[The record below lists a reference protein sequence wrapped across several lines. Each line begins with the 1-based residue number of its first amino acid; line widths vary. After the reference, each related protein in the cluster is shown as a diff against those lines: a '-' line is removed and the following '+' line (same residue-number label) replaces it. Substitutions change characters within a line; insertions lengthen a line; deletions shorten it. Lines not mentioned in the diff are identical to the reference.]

1 MPTVLLTGAL
11 TLLSESKISIRGGS
25 FAPHFLYAGNMIQAQ
40 QLTKRYGNKTVVDHA
55 SFTVQ
60 PGAVTG
66 FLGPNGAGKST
77 TMRMI
82 VGLAAPTSG
91 QVLVN
96 NRDFKKS
103 QHPLTEVGTLLEAKS
118 VHKSLTPL
126 AHLRSMAATAGLP
139 NSRVQEVL
147 ELTGL
152 SGVQRKKVGGFSLGM
167 GQRLGIASALLGD
180 PQVLILDEPVNGLDP
195 EGVAWVRNLARA
207 QAAEGKTVFI
217 SSHLMS
223 EMAQTADHLIVI
235 GRGRIMAD
243 APISEFI
250 DNGLAQTIVRATD
263 IDVLMNALSAQ
274 GVQLRRIDAQTLEVT
289 GPESEIIGRRALET
303 GVALSELRP
312 IQRTLEDAYMG
323 LTRDAVEYN
332 SNIVAKHSDGK

>member
-1 MPTVLLTGAL
+1 
-11 TLLSESKISIRGGS
+11 
-25 FAPHFLYAGNMIQAQ
+25 MIQAQ
-40 QLTKRYGNKTVVDHA
+40 QLTKKYGGKTVVDNA

-60 PGAVTG
+60 EGMVTG

-82 VGLAAPTSG
+82 VGLAKPTSG
-91 QVLVN
+91 EVLVN
-96 NRDFKKS
+96 GSDFRKAR
-103 QHPLTEVGTLLEAKS
+103 HPLTQVGTLLEAKS

-126 AHLRSMAATAGLP
+126 AHLRAMAATAGLP
-139 NSRVQEVL
+139 AARVDEVL

-152 SGVQRKKVGGFSLGM
+152 SSVRRKKVGGFSLGM
-167 GQRLGIASALLGD
+167 GQRLGIATALLGD

-195 EGVAWVRNLARA
+195 EGVAWVRHLARQ
-207 QAAEGKTVFI
+207 QAAAGKTVFI

-235 GRGRIMAD
+235 GRGRILAD

-250 DNGLAQTIVRATD
+250 DNGLAQTIVRAAD
-263 IDVLMNALSAQ
+263 IEVLMNVLSAD
-274 GVQLRRIDAQTLEVT
+274 GVQLRRIDEQALEVT
-289 GPESEIIGRRALET
+289 GPDSAAIGRRALEH

-312 IQRTLEDAYMG
+312 LQRTLEDAYME
-323 LTRDAVEYN
+323 LTRDAVEYH
-332 SNIVAKHSDGK
+332 STIVAEPSGGK

>member
-1 MPTVLLTGAL
+1 
-11 TLLSESKISIRGGS
+11 
-25 FAPHFLYAGNMIQAQ
+25 MIQAQ
-40 QLTKRYGNKTVVDHA
+40 QLTKRYGNKTVVDQV

-103 QHPLTEVGTLLEAKS
+103 AHPLTEVGTLLEAKS

-126 AHLRSMAATAGLP
+126 AHLRAMAATAGLP
-139 NSRVQEVL
+139 SARVHEAL

-167 GQRLGIASALLGD
+167 GQRLGIATALLGD

-195 EGVAWVRNLARA
+195 EGVAWVRNLARQ
-207 QAAEGKTVFI
+207 QAAAGKTVFI

-243 APISEFI
+243 APIKEFI

-263 IDVLMNALSAQ
+263 IDVLMNALSAE
-274 GVQLRRIDAQTLEVT
+274 GVQLRRIDGQTLEVT
-289 GPESEIIGRRALET
+289 GPESQIIGRRALET
-303 GVALSELRP
+303 GVVLSELRP
-312 IQRTLEDAYMG
+312 LQRTLEDAYME

-332 SNIVAKHSDGK
+332 SNIVAEHSGGK

>member
-1 MPTVLLTGAL
+1 
-11 TLLSESKISIRGGS
+11 
-25 FAPHFLYAGNMIQAQ
+25 MIQAQ
-40 QLTKRYGNKTVVDHA
+40 QLTKKYGGKTVVDNA
-55 SFTVQ
+55 SFAVQ
-60 PGAVTG
+60 EGMVTG

-82 VGLAAPTSG
+82 VGLAKPTSG
-91 QVLVN
+91 EVLVN
-96 NRDFKKS
+96 GSDFRKS
-103 QHPLTEVGTLLEAKS
+103 RHPLTQVGTLLEAKS

-126 AHLRSMAATAGLP
+126 AHLRAMAATAGLP
-139 NSRVQEVL
+139 AARVDEVL

-152 SGVQRKKVGGFSLGM
+152 SSVRRKKVGGFSLGM
-167 GQRLGIASALLGD
+167 GQRLGIATALLGD

-195 EGVAWVRNLARA
+195 EGVAWVRHLARQ
-207 QAAEGKTVFI
+207 QAAAGKTVLI

-250 DNGLAQTIVRATD
+250 DNGLDQTIVRAAD
-263 IDVLMNALSAQ
+263 IDVLMNVLSAD
-274 GVQLRRIDAQTLEVT
+274 GVQLRRIDEHALEVT
-289 GPESEIIGRRALET
+289 GPDSAAIGRRALEH

-312 IQRTLEDAYMG
+312 LQRTLEDAYME
-323 LTRDAVEYN
+323 LTRDAVEYH
-332 SNIVAKHSDGK
+332 STIVAEPSGGK

>member
-1 MPTVLLTGAL
+1 
-11 TLLSESKISIRGGS
+11 
-25 FAPHFLYAGNMIQAQ
+25 MIQAQ
-40 QLTKRYGNKTVVDHA
+40 QLTKRYGNKTVVDQV

-96 NRDFKKS
+96 NRDFKTSK
-103 QHPLTEVGTLLEAKS
+103 HPLTEVGTLLEAKS

-126 AHLRSMAATAGLP
+126 AHLRAMAATAGLP
-139 NSRVQEVL
+139 VSRVHEVL

-167 GQRLGIASALLGD
+167 GQRLGIATALLGD

-195 EGVAWVRNLARA
+195 EGVAWVRNLARQ
-207 QAAEGKTVFI
+207 QAAAGKTVLI

-243 APISEFI
+243 APINEFI
-250 DNGLAQTIVRATD
+250 HNGLSQTIVRATD
-263 IDVLMNALSAQ
+263 IEVLMNALSAE
-274 GVQLRRIDAQTLEVT
+274 GVQLRRLDGQSLEVT
-289 GPESEIIGRRALET
+289 GPDSEAIGRRALEA
-303 GVALSELRP
+303 GVVLSELRP
-312 IQRTLEDAYMG
+312 LQRTLEDAYME

-332 SNIVAKHSDGK
+332 SNIVAGHSGGK

>member
-1 MPTVLLTGAL
+1 
-11 TLLSESKISIRGGS
+11 
-25 FAPHFLYAGNMIQAQ
+25 MIQAQ
-40 QLTKRYGNKTVVDHA
+40 QLTKRYGNKTVVDQV

-82 VGLAAPTSG
+82 VGLADPTSG

-96 NRDFKKS
+96 NRDFKTSK
-103 QHPLTEVGTLLEAKS
+103 HPLTEVGTLLEAKS

-139 NSRVQEVL
+139 VSRVHEVL

-167 GQRLGIASALLGD
+167 GQRLGIATALLGD

-195 EGVAWVRNLARA
+195 EGVAWVRNLARQ
-207 QAAEGKTVFI
+207 QAAAGKTVFI

-235 GRGRIMAD
+235 GRGRIMAE

-250 DNGLAQTIVRATD
+250 DNGLSQTIVRATD
-263 IDVLMNALSAQ
+263 IEVLMNALSAE
-274 GVQLRRIDAQTLEVT
+274 GVQLRRLDGQSLEVT
-289 GPESEIIGRRALET
+289 GPDSEIIGRRALEA
-303 GVALSELRP
+303 GVVLSELRP
-312 IQRTLEDAYMG
+312 LQRTLEDAYME
-323 LTRDAVEYN
+323 LTREAVEYN
-332 SNIVAKHSDGK
+332 SNIVAEHSGGK

>member
-1 MPTVLLTGAL
+1 
-11 TLLSESKISIRGGS
+11 
-25 FAPHFLYAGNMIQAQ
+25 MIQAQ
-40 QLTKRYGNKTVVDHA
+40 QLTKTYGSKTVVDQV

-60 PGAVTG
+60 PGQVTG

-82 VGLAAPTSG
+82 VGLAAPTQG

-103 QHPLTEVGTLLEAKS
+103 KHPITEVGTLLEAKS
-118 VHKSLTPL
+118 VHKSLTPSS
-126 AHLRSMAATAGLP
+126 HLRSIAATAGLP
-139 NSRVQEVL
+139 SSRVSEVL

-152 SGVQRKKVGGFSLGM
+152 TGVRRKKIGGFSLGM
-167 GQRLGIASALLGD
+167 GQRLGIATALLGD

-195 EGVAWVRNLARA
+195 EGVAWVRNLARQ
-207 QAAEGKTVFI
+207 QAAAGKTVFI

-250 DNGLAQTIVRATD
+250 DNGLAQTIVKSSD
-263 IDVLMNALSAQ
+263 IEVLMNALNSQ
-274 GVQLRRIDAQTLEVT
+274 GVQLRQIDAQTLEVT
-289 GPESEIIGRRALET
+289 GPDSEVIGRRALET
-303 GVALSELRP
+303 GVVLSELRP
-312 IQRTLEDAYMG
+312 LQRTLEDAYME
-323 LTRDAVEYN
+323 LTRDAVEYH
-332 SNIVAKHSDGK
+332 SNIVAENNGGK

>member
-1 MPTVLLTGAL
+1 
-11 TLLSESKISIRGGS
+11 
-25 FAPHFLYAGNMIQAQ
+25 MIQAQ
-40 QLTKRYGNKTVVDHA
+40 QLTKRYGNKTVVDQV

-96 NRDFKKS
+96 NRDFKTS
-103 QHPLTEVGTLLEAKS
+103 THPLTEVGTLLEAKS

-139 NSRVQEVL
+139 VSRVHEVL

-167 GQRLGIASALLGD
+167 GQRLGIATALLGD

-195 EGVAWVRNLARA
+195 EGVAWVRNLARQ
-207 QAAEGKTVFI
+207 QAAAGKTVFI

-235 GRGRIMAD
+235 GRGRIMAE

-250 DNGLAQTIVRATD
+250 DNGLSQTIVRATD
-263 IDVLMNALSAQ
+263 IEVLMNALSAE
-274 GVQLRRIDAQTLEVT
+274 GVQLRRLDGQSLEVT
-289 GPESEIIGRRALET
+289 GPDSEIIGRRALEA
-303 GVALSELRP
+303 GVVLSELRP
-312 IQRTLEDAYMG
+312 LQRTLEDAYME
-323 LTRDAVEYN
+323 LTREAVEYN
-332 SNIVAKHSDGK
+332 SNIVAEHSGGK

>member
-1 MPTVLLTGAL
+1 
-11 TLLSESKISIRGGS
+11 
-25 FAPHFLYAGNMIQAQ
+25 MIQAQ
-40 QLTKRYGNKTVVDHA
+40 QLTKRYGNKTVVDQV

-96 NRDFKKS
+96 NRDFKTSK
-103 QHPLTEVGTLLEAKS
+103 HPLTEVGTLLEAKS

-139 NSRVQEVL
+139 VSRVHEVL

-167 GQRLGIASALLGD
+167 GQRLGIATALLGD

-195 EGVAWVRNLARA
+195 EGVAWVRNLARQ
-207 QAAEGKTVFI
+207 QAAAGKTVFI

-235 GRGRIMAD
+235 GRGRIMAE

-250 DNGLAQTIVRATD
+250 DNGLSQTIVRATD
-263 IDVLMNALSAQ
+263 IEVLMNALSAE
-274 GVQLRRIDAQTLEVT
+274 GVQLRRLDGQSLEVT
-289 GPESEIIGRRALET
+289 GPDSEIISRRALEA
-303 GVALSELRP
+303 GVVLSELRP
-312 IQRTLEDAYMG
+312 LQRTLEDAYME
-323 LTRDAVEYN
+323 LTREAVEYN
-332 SNIVAKHSDGK
+332 SNIVAEHSGGK

>member
-1 MPTVLLTGAL
+1 
-11 TLLSESKISIRGGS
+11 
-25 FAPHFLYAGNMIQAQ
+25 MIQAQ
-40 QLTKRYGNKTVVDHA
+40 QLTKRYGNKTVVDQV

-96 NRDFKKS
+96 NRDFKTSK
-103 QHPLTEVGTLLEAKS
+103 HPLTEVGTLLEAKS

-139 NSRVQEVL
+139 VSRVHEVL

-167 GQRLGIASALLGD
+167 GQRLGIATALLGD

-195 EGVAWVRNLARA
+195 EGVAWVRNLARQ
-207 QAAEGKTVFI
+207 QAAAGKTVFI

-235 GRGRIMAD
+235 GRGRIMAE

-250 DNGLAQTIVRATD
+250 DNGLSQTIVRATD
-263 IDVLMNALSAQ
+263 IEVLMNALSAE
-274 GVQLRRIDAQTLEVT
+274 GVQLRRLDGQSLEVT
-289 GPESEIIGRRALET
+289 GPDSEIIGRRALET
-303 GVALSELRP
+303 GVVLSELRP
-312 IQRTLEDAYMG
+312 LQRTLEDAYME
-323 LTRDAVEYN
+323 LTREAVEYN
-332 SNIVAKHSDGK
+332 SNIVAEHSGGK

>member
-1 MPTVLLTGAL
+1 
-11 TLLSESKISIRGGS
+11 
-25 FAPHFLYAGNMIQAQ
+25 MIQAQ
-40 QLTKRYGNKTVVDHA
+40 QLTKRYGNKTVVDQV

-96 NRDFKKS
+96 NRDFKTSK
-103 QHPLTEVGTLLEAKS
+103 HPLTEVGTLLEAKS

-139 NSRVQEVL
+139 VSRVHEVL

-167 GQRLGIASALLGD
+167 GQRLGIATALLGD

-195 EGVAWVRNLARA
+195 EGVAWVRNLARQ
-207 QAAEGKTVFI
+207 QAAAGKTVFI

-235 GRGRIMAD
+235 GRGRIMAE

-250 DNGLAQTIVRATD
+250 DNGLSQTIVRATD
-263 IDVLMNALSAQ
+263 IEVLMNALSAE
-274 GVQLRRIDAQTLEVT
+274 GVQLRRLDGQSLEVT
-289 GPESEIIGRRALET
+289 GPDSEIIGRRALEA
-303 GVALSELRP
+303 GVVLSELRP
-312 IQRTLEDAYMG
+312 LQRTLEDAYME
-323 LTRDAVEYN
+323 LTREAVEYN
-332 SNIVAKHSDGK
+332 SNIVAEHSGGK

>member
-1 MPTVLLTGAL
+1 
-11 TLLSESKISIRGGS
+11 
-25 FAPHFLYAGNMIQAQ
+25 MIQAQ

-312 IQRTLEDAYMG
+312 IQRTLEDAYME

>member
-1 MPTVLLTGAL
+1 
-11 TLLSESKISIRGGS
+11 
-25 FAPHFLYAGNMIQAQ
+25 MIQAQ

-96 NRDFKKS
+96 NREFKKS

-167 GQRLGIASALLGD
+167 GQRLGIATALLGD

-250 DNGLAQTIVRATD
+250 DNGLAQTIVRAAD

-312 IQRTLEDAYMG
+312 IQRTLEDAYME

>member
-1 MPTVLLTGAL
+1 
-11 TLLSESKISIRGGS
+11 
-25 FAPHFLYAGNMIQAQ
+25 MIQAQ
-40 QLTKRYGNKTVVDHA
+40 QLTKRYGNKTVVDQV

-82 VGLAAPTSG
+82 VWLAAPTSG

-96 NRDFKKS
+96 NRDFKTSK
-103 QHPLTEVGTLLEAKS
+103 HPLTEVGTLLEAKS

-139 NSRVQEVL
+139 VSRVHEVL

-167 GQRLGIASALLGD
+167 GQRLGIATALLGD

-195 EGVAWVRNLARA
+195 EGVAWVRNLARQ
-207 QAAEGKTVFI
+207 QAAAGKTVFI

-235 GRGRIMAD
+235 GRGRIMAE

-250 DNGLAQTIVRATD
+250 DNGLSQTIVRATD
-263 IDVLMNALSAQ
+263 IEVLMNALSAE
-274 GVQLRRIDAQTLEVT
+274 GVQLRRLDGQSLEVT
-289 GPESEIIGRRALET
+289 GPDSEIIGRRALEA
-303 GVALSELRP
+303 GVVLSELRP
-312 IQRTLEDAYMG
+312 LQRTLEDAYME
-323 LTRDAVEYN
+323 LTREAVEYN
-332 SNIVAKHSDGK
+332 SNIVAEHSGGK

>member
-1 MPTVLLTGAL
+1 
-11 TLLSESKISIRGGS
+11 
-25 FAPHFLYAGNMIQAQ
+25 MIQAQ
-40 QLTKRYGNKTVVDHA
+40 QLTKKYGGKTVVDNA

-60 PGAVTG
+60 EGMVTG

-82 VGLAAPTSG
+82 VGLAKPTSG
-91 QVLVN
+91 EVLVN
-96 NRDFKKS
+96 GSDFRKS
-103 QHPLTEVGTLLEAKS
+103 RHPLTQVGTLLEAKS

-126 AHLRSMAATAGLP
+126 AHLRAMAATAGLP
-139 NSRVQEVL
+139 AARVDEVL

-152 SGVQRKKVGGFSLGM
+152 SSVRRKKVGGFSLGM
-167 GQRLGIASALLGD
+167 GQRLGIATALLGD

-195 EGVAWVRNLARA
+195 EGVAWVRHLARQ
-207 QAAEGKTVFI
+207 QAAAGKTVFI

-250 DNGLAQTIVRATD
+250 DNGLAQTIVRAAD
-263 IDVLMNALSAQ
+263 IEVLMNVLSAD
-274 GVQLRRIDAQTLEVT
+274 GVQLRRIDEQALEVT
-289 GPESEIIGRRALET
+289 GPDSAAIGRRALEH

-312 IQRTLEDAYMG
+312 LQRTLEDAYME
-323 LTRDAVEYN
+323 LTRDAVEYH
-332 SNIVAKHSDGK
+332 STIVAEPSGGK